1 MGTRKQTGVWLVSLA
16 LALGA
21 AACGDDED
29 EAPPKDSGSGFTD
42 PEDASRPDSGR
53 ADGGTP
59 REDADTEEDSDAPD
73 ASESCEAS
81 KAEADEKEW
90 AEGCFKC
97 APETSEQLLNSCAT
111 GWRTFDPA
119 NYPSSWQPGED
130 LPALP

>member
-16 LALGA
+16 LVLGA
-21 AACGDDED
+21 AACGDSE
-29 EAPPKDSGSGFTD
+29 EETPPKKDGGSGFTD
-42 PEDASRPDSGR
+42 PEDASRPDSAR
-53 ADGGTP
+53 ADAGTP
-59 REDADTEEDSDAPD
+59 DADTEEDADVPD
-73 ASESCEAS
+73 AGESCVAS

-111 GWRTFDPA
+111 GWRTFDPS
-119 NYPSSWQPGED
+119 NYPSSWEPGED